1 MISDCERKMGFV
13 TLIKY
18 YTKKTPD
25 LNLEELMYIILQG
38 ARVNNAIIIA
48 SLWIVVLQQ
57 QLVYLFDSP
66 LFVIDIP
73 HVAVHRVRVNPK
85 M

>member
-48 SLWIVVLQQ
+48 SL
-57 QLVYLFDSP
+57 
-66 LFVIDIP
+66 
-73 HVAVHRVRVNPK
+73 
-85 M
+85 